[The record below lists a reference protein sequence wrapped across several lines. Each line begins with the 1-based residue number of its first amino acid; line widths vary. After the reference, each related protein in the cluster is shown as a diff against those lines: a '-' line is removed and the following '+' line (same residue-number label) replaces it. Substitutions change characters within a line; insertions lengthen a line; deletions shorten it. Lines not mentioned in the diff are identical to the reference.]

1 MPTDRVRYRRL
12 VDVLARRPDGRVV
25 RGAGWLGCPQQAVG
39 LGGWVVCDDAGMPN
53 EPGQERPL
61 APATLAVVAGRP
73 SAPGEPL
80 NQPIV
85 LASNVRG
92 SGEYS
97 RTDGTATWS
106 ALEETVGLL
115 EGGRALAFSSGMA
128 AAAAAIYA
136 LAPRVVVVPEVS
148 YLGVRSLLGEYE
160 RQGSIE
166 LRRVD
171 VTDTAAVRTAAE
183 GADVVWVETP
193 TNPTLDVADLPTIS
207 KGVAAGGARMV
218 VDSTFAT
225 PLRQQPLA
233 HGATIV
239 VHSATKFIGGHSDLL
254 LGLCVTADDDVH
266 ERLFHARAFQ
276 GATPGALEAFLAL
289 RGLRTLPIRLAAAE
303 RNATELVERLRQHP
317 AVDDVRYPGSGAMIA
332 FVCAG
337 GAAAA
342 DAVCDQVRLLVPATS
357 LGGVETTIERREK
370 YAGDAHVHPGLL
382 RMSVGI
388 EDIDDLWHDLET
400 VLTATH

>member
-1 MPTDRVRYRRL
+1 MGTAKKLKSERK
-12 VDVLARRPDGRVV
+12 AGRVDSGG
-25 RGAGWLGCPQQAVG
+25 RRA
-39 LGGWVVCDDAGMPN
+39 GWVVCDDSGMSN
-53 EPGQERPL
+53 EPGPGRPL
-61 APATLAVVAGRP
+61 APATVAVVAGRP
-73 SAPGEPL
+73 STAGDPL

-85 LASNVRG
+85 LASSVRG

-106 ALEETVGLL
+106 ALESAVGLL

-136 LAPRVVVVPEVS
+136 LAPRVVVLPEVS
-148 YLGVRSLLGEYE
+148 YLGVRSLLAEYE

-171 VTDTAAVRTAAE
+171 VTDTDAVIAAVE

-193 TNPTLDVADLPTIS
+193 TNPTLDVADLTAI
-207 KGVAAGGARMV
+207 GQGADAAGARMV

-233 HGATIV
+233 HGAAIV

-254 LGLCVTADDDVH
+254 LGLCVTADDDVY
-266 ERLFHARAFQ
+266 ERLFHARTFQ

-289 RGLRTLPIRLAAAE
+289 RGLRTLPIRLAASE
-303 RNATELVERLRQHP
+303 RNAAELVERLRQHP
-317 AVDDVRYPGSGAMIA
+317 AVQDVRYPGSGAMVA
-332 FVCAG
+332 FVCTG

-342 DAVCDQVRLLVPATS
+342 DAVCDHVFLLVPATS
-357 LGGVETTIERREK
+357 LGGVETTIERRQK
-370 YAGDAHVHPGLL
+370 YVGDAHVHPGLL

-388 EDIDDLWHDLET
+388 EHVDDLWQDLDAA
-400 VLTATH
+400 LTMTR